1 MWDTGDRELEGGEY
15 NQDGEAGEGG
25 GGSCWGGYN
34 QQGGGHWGSVRRLE
48 LGEEGVTIKT
58 EDTGE
63 VGRRRKLD

>member
-1 MWDTGDRELEGGEY
+1 MGRI
-15 NQDGEAGEGG
+15 QSAK
-25 GGSCWGGYN
+25 
-34 QQGGGHWGSVRRLE
+34 GGHWGSVRRLE

>member
-1 MWDTGDRELEGGEY
+1 MGRI
-15 NQDGEAGEGG
+15 QSA
-25 GGSCWGGYN
+25 
-34 QQGGGHWGSVRRLE
+34 GGGHWGSVRRLE